1 MNQFLLEEQLQK
13 IGNWNMVANKRRY
26 LNTLST
32 ILDDQE
38 TVEAL
43 LEAYYKQ
50 GSLAERQSGDP
61 SLCCLTNIRFVGVPT
76 YDLATPQES
85 IAYEDIEMATI
96 LEGARTPR
104 IHFMHQGGEGVL
116 TATKGGFDIR
126 SFIAVLENKLAKEKI
141 KYNRLSIRNHTG
153 PPLQHS
159 TLSHHNSFTITR
171 QIIAEINQFKSFPP
185 DPLLV
190 NKLIDDLR
198 TVCCICLETIFHPV
212 EELKIF
218 LTMLFLN
225 LRQNIIKDRRLIV
238 DMMRYKTL
246 PLLHKRNLIAHW
258 QLVRNDIYK
267 MRGAERRGL
276 VSLRILQEIDQRE
289 HTKYRARAVT
299 IIQMLTQTLL
309 TSDGSTLHDHQVPLD
324 HLERLIHP
332 PSESEES
339 TEPER
344 EVGQPE
350 LRAVAEMARQSS
362 AEKEPLEKV
371 LADLDRLIG
380 MDMVKKQ
387 VRTFINLIKVH
398 QEKERRGLPVTTI
411 SKHAVF
417 NGPPGTGKTTMARF
431 LGRIYRALGLLERG
445 HMVEIDRAGLV
456 AGYVGQTA
464 IQVNEITEEAL
475 DGVLFV
481 DEAYSLSPE
490 GAKGDFGQEAIDTLL
505 KRMEDNRD
513 RLVVI
518 VAGYPNEMQR
528 FINSNPGLQ
537 SRFSRFFYFDHYTPD
552 QLLQIFD
559 LFSNDATLELTGQA
573 RTKLHTLLR
582 HLYQSRTKTF
592 GNGRLVRNI
601 FEQVIERQANRIS
614 NISQLTNEELCLIS
628 KQDIPDTEGYLHPIE
643 FFP

>member
-1 MNQFLLEEQLQK
+1 MNQYLLEEQLQK
-13 IGNWNMVANKRRY
+13 VANWNMVANKRRY
-26 LNTLST
+26 LNTLSA
-32 ILDDQE
+32 ILDDRE

-50 GSLAERQSGDP
+50 GSLAERHSGDL
-61 SLCCLTNIRFVGVPT
+61 SLCCLTSARFVGVPN
-76 YDLATPQES
+76 YDSITPQES
-85 IAYEDIEMATI
+85 IAYDDIEMTTI
-96 LEGARTPR
+96 LESTRAPR
-104 IHFMHQGGEGVL
+104 IHFMHRGGEGVL
-116 TATKGGFDIR
+116 TATKGGFDIQ

-141 KYNRLSIRNHTG
+141 RRNRLSTRTSNA
-153 PPLQHS
+153 PPLRHS
-159 TLSHHNSFTITR
+159 TPSSHSSFAITR
-171 QIIAEINQFKSFPP
+171 QIIAEINQFKNFPP
-185 DPLLV
+185 DPLLA

-198 TVCCICLETIFHPV
+198 TACCICLETIFHPV

-225 LRQNIIKDRRLIV
+225 LRQNIIKDRRLII

-267 MRGAERRGL
+267 MRGSERRGL
-276 VSLRILQEIDQRE
+276 PSLRILQEIDQRE
-289 HTKYRARAVT
+289 HTEYQARAAA

-309 TSDGSTLHDHQVPLD
+309 TSDGSTLQDHQATLD
-324 HLERLIHP
+324 QLERFIFP
-332 PSESEES
+332 PEESEQS

-344 EVGQPE
+344 GTTQSE
-350 LRAVAEMARQSS
+350 LPVAERARQPS
-362 AEKEPLEKV
+362 AEKESLEKI

-387 VRTFINLIKVH
+387 VNTFINLIKVH

-445 HMVEIDRAGLV
+445 HLVETDRAGLV

-475 DGVLFV
+475 NGVLFV

-552 QLLQIFD
+552 QLLHIFD

-573 RTKLHTLLR
+573 RTKLHALLR
-582 HLYQSRTKTF
+582 YLYSCRTKTF

-614 NISQLTNEELCLIS
+614 NISQLTNQELCLIS
-628 KQDIPDTEGYLHPIE
+628 KQDIPDIEGYLHPTE
-643 FFP
+643 LFP